1 MTFIAN
7 LFGGGKA
14 KTTGPAAVSGLQLQ
28 SSTQG
33 VPIQLIYGTTRVA
46 PNLIWYGDF
55 VATQQQSSAGA
66 GGKGGVGGGGGGK
79 GGGGGGSYIYQT
91 AVALGLGEGPIQGVG
106 NVYVNKNT
114 TSLSSL
120 GLSLFTG
127 GYSQSPWGYLTT
139 NH

>member
-1 MTFIAN
+1 MSG
-7 LFGGGKA
+7 LLSGGKS
-14 KTTGPAAVSGLQLQ
+14 KTTSPAAVSGLQLQ

-33 VPIQLIYGTTRVA
+33 LPIQLAFGATLVA

-55 VATQQQSSAGA
+55 VATQQQSSAGS

-79 GGGGGGSYIYQT
+79 GGGGGEGYVYQT
-91 AVALGLGEGPIQGVG
+91 AVAMALCEGPIQGVG
-106 NVYVNKNT
+106 KVYSNKQV

-127 GYSQSPWGYLTT
+127 GYSQAPWGYL
-139 NH
+139 